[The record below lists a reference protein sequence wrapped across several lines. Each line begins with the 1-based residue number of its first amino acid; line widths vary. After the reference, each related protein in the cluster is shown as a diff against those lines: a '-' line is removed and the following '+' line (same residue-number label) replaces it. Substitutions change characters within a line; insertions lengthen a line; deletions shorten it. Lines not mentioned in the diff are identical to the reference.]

1 IDGPGTTSFGAAALS
16 SGIYFVRLRD
26 ANGKTIS
33 ATQKII
39 KQ

>member
-1 IDGPGTTSFGAAALS
+1 MDGPGTTSFGAAALS